1 MNTANLQLKGLIM
14 AMASICDA
22 IVEKELLTSGEL
34 NAALAK
40 AKQAVED
47 DDDHELSD
55 AANRAAILFPIR
67 VLQLAEEAGRRG
79 ERLTFS
85 DYAKLVGKMT

>member
-14 AMASICDA
+14 AMAAICDA

-34 NAALAK
+34 NAALSK
-40 AKQAVED
+40 ATKAIEE

-55 AANRAAILFPIR
+55 ANRAAILFPIR
-67 VLQLAEEAGRRG
+67 VLQLAEEAGRKG

-85 DYAKLVGKMT
+85 DYAKLVAKLS

>member
-34 NAALAK
+34 NAALSK
-40 AKQAVED
+40 AKKAVEE

-55 AANRAAILFPIR
+55 ANRAAILFPIR

>member
-22 IVEKELLTSGEL
+22 IVEKELLTSEEL
-34 NAALAK
+34 NAALSK
-40 AKQAVED
+40 AKKAVEE

-55 AANRAAILFPIR
+55 ANRAAILFPIR
-67 VLQLAEEAGRRG
+67 LLLLAEEAGRKG
-79 ERLTFS
+79 ERLKFS
-85 DYAKLVGKMT
+85 DYAKLVAKLS

>member
-34 NAALAK
+34 NAALSK
-40 AKQAVED
+40 AKKAVED

-55 AANRAAILFPIR
+55 ANRAAILFPIR
-67 VLQLAEEAGRRG
+67 VLQLAEEAARRG

>member
-40 AKQAVED
+40 AKKAVED

-55 AANRAAILFPIR
+55 ANRAAILFPIR

-85 DYAKLVGKMT
+85 DYAKLVGKLT

>member
-14 AMASICDA
+14 GMASICDA
-22 IVEKELLTSGEL
+22 IVEKELLTSEEL
-34 NAALAK
+34 NAALSK
-40 AKQAVED
+40 AKKAVEE

-55 AANRAAILFPIR
+55 ANRAAILFPIR
-67 VLQLAEEAGRRG
+67 VLQLAEEAGRKG

-85 DYAKLVGKMT
+85 DYAKLVAKLT

>member
-55 AANRAAILFPIR
+55 ANRAAILFPIR

-85 DYAKLVGKMT
+85 DYAKLVRKMT

>member
-22 IVEKELLTSGEL
+22 IVEKELLTSEEL
-34 NAALAK
+34 NAALSK
-40 AKQAVED
+40 AKKAVDE

-55 AANRAAILFPIR
+55 ANRAAILFPIR
-67 VLQLAEEAGRRG
+67 VLQLAEEAGRKG

-85 DYAKLVGKMT
+85 DYAKLVAKLN

>member
-22 IVEKELLTSGEL
+22 IVEKELLTSEEL
-34 NAALAK
+34 NAALSK
-40 AKQAVED
+40 AKKAVEE

-55 AANRAAILFPIR
+55 ANRAAILFPIR
-67 VLQLAEEAGRRG
+67 VLQLAEEAGRKG
-79 ERLTFS
+79 KRLTFS
-85 DYAKLVGKMT
+85 DYAKLVAKLT

>member
-1 MNTANLQLKGLIM
+1 MNTANLQLQGLIM

-22 IVEKELLTSGEL
+22 IVEKELLTSEEL
-34 NAALAK
+34 NAALSK
-40 AKQAVED
+40 AKKAVEE

-55 AANRAAILFPIR
+55 ANRAAILFPIR
-67 VLQLAEEAGRRG
+67 VLQLAEEAGRKG

-85 DYAKLVGKMT
+85 DYAKLVAKLT

>member
-34 NAALAK
+34 NAALSK
-40 AKQAVED
+40 AKKAVED

-55 AANRAAILFPIR
+55 ANRAAILFPIR

>member
-22 IVEKELLTSGEL
+22 IVEKDLLTRQEL
-34 NAALAK
+34 NAALSK
-40 AKQAVED
+40 AKKAIEE

-55 AANRAAILFPIR
+55 ANRAAILFPIR
-67 VLQLAEEAGRRG
+67 VLLLAEEASGRG
-79 ERLTFS
+79 EQLTFS
-85 DYAKLVGKMT
+85 DYAKLVGKMS

>member
-22 IVEKELLTSGEL
+22 IVEKELLTSQEL
-34 NAALAK
+34 NAALSK
-40 AKQAVED
+40 AKKAIED
-47 DDDHELSD
+47 DDGHELSG
-55 AANRAAILFPIR
+55 ANRAAILFPIR
-67 VLQLAEEAGRRG
+67 VLQLAEEAGRKG

-85 DYAKLVGKMT
+85 DYAKLVGKLS

>member
-47 DDDHELSD
+47 NDDHELSD
-55 AANRAAILFPIR
+55 ANRAAILFPIR

>member
-22 IVEKELLTSGEL
+22 IVEKELLTSEEL
-34 NAALAK
+34 NAALSK
-40 AKQAVED
+40 AKKAVEE

-55 AANRAAILFPIR
+55 ANRAAILFPIR
-67 VLQLAEEAGRRG
+67 VLQLAEEAGRKG

-85 DYAKLVGKMT
+85 DYAKLVGRLS

>member
-34 NAALAK
+34 NAALSK
-40 AKQAVED
+40 AKKAVEE

-55 AANRAAILFPIR
+55 ANRAAILFPIR
-67 VLQLAEEAGRRG
+67 VLQLAEEAGRKG

-85 DYAKLVGKMT
+85 DYAKLVAKLN

>member
-34 NAALAK
+34 NAALSK
-40 AKQAVED
+40 AKKAVEE

-55 AANRAAILFPIR
+55 ANRAAILFPIR
-67 VLQLAEEAGRRG
+67 VLQLAEEAGRKG

-85 DYAKLVGKMT
+85 DYAKLVAKLS

>member
-34 NAALAK
+34 NAALSK
-40 AKQAVED
+40 AKKAVEE

-55 AANRAAILFPIR
+55 ANRAAILFPIR

-85 DYAKLVGKMT
+85 DYARLVGKMT

>member
-22 IVEKELLTSGEL
+22 IAEKELLTREEI

-40 AKQAVED
+40 AQKAIEE
-47 DDDHELSD
+47 DDDHELSG
-55 AANRAAILFPIR
+55 ANRAAILFPIR
-67 VLQLAEEAGRRG
+67 VLQLAGEAGRKG
-79 ERLTFS
+79 EEATFS
-85 DYAKLVGKMT
+85 DYAKLVGKLS

>member
-22 IVEKELLTSGEL
+22 IVEKELLTSEEL
-34 NAALAK
+34 NAALSK
-40 AKQAVED
+40 AKKAVEE

-55 AANRAAILFPIR
+55 ANRAAILFPIR
-67 VLQLAEEAGRRG
+67 VLLLAEEAGRKG

-85 DYAKLVGKMT
+85 DYAKLVAKLS

>member
-22 IVEKELLTSGEL
+22 IVEKELLTSEEL
-34 NAALAK
+34 NAALSK
-40 AKQAVED
+40 AKKAVEE

-55 AANRAAILFPIR
+55 ANRAAILFPIR
-67 VLQLAEEAGRRG
+67 LLLLAEEAGRKG

-85 DYAKLVGKMT
+85 DYAKLVAKLS

>member
-55 AANRAAILFPIR
+55 ANRAAILFPIR

>member
-22 IVEKELLTSGEL
+22 IVEEELLTSGEL
-34 NAALAK
+34 NAALSK
-40 AKQAVED
+40 AKKAVED

-55 AANRAAILFPIR
+55 ANRAAILFPIR

>member
-34 NAALAK
+34 NAALSK
-40 AKQAVED
+40 AKKAIEE

-55 AANRAAILFPIR
+55 ANRAAILFPIR
-67 VLQLAEEAGRRG
+67 VLQLAEEAGRKG

-85 DYAKLVGKMT
+85 DYAKLVAKLS

>member
-34 NAALAK
+34 NAALSK
-40 AKQAVED
+40 AKKAVDE

-55 AANRAAILFPIR
+55 ANRAAILFPIR

-85 DYAKLVGKMT
+85 DYAKLVGKLN

>member
-1 MNTANLQLKGLIM
+1 M

-55 AANRAAILFPIR
+55 ANRAAILFPIR

>member
-22 IVEKELLTSGEL
+22 IVEKELLTRQEL
-34 NAALAK
+34 NAALSK
-40 AKQAVED
+40 AMKAVEE

-55 AANRAAILFPIR
+55 ANRAAILFPIR
-67 VLQLAEEAGRRG
+67 VLQLAEQAAGKG
-79 ERLTFS
+79 EQLTFS
-85 DYAKLVGKMT
+85 DYAKLVGKLS

>member
-34 NAALAK
+34 NAALSK
-40 AKQAVED
+40 AKKAVEE

-55 AANRAAILFPIR
+55 ANRAAILFPIR

-79 ERLTFS
+79 ERLRFS
-85 DYAKLVGKMT
+85 DYAKLVGKLS

>member
-1 MNTANLQLKGLIM
+1 NLQLKGLIM

-34 NAALAK
+34 NSALSK
-40 AKQAVED
+40 ATKAIEE

-55 AANRAAILFPIR
+55 VNSSPFLTASSASCSTRMGNRIAA
-67 VLQLAEEAGRRG
+67 
-79 ERLTFS
+79 RL
-85 DYAKLVGKMT
+85 

>member
-1 MNTANLQLKGLIM
+1 MNTANLQLKGPIM

-22 IVEKELLTSGEL
+22 IVEKELLTTGEL
-34 NAALAK
+34 NAALSK
-40 AKQAVED
+40 AKKAIEE

-55 AANRAAILFPIR
+55 ANRAAILFPIR
-67 VLQLAEEAGRRG
+67 VLQLAEEAGRKG

-85 DYAKLVGKMT
+85 DYAKLVAKLS

>member
-22 IVEKELLTSGEL
+22 IVEKELLTSQEL
-34 NAALAK
+34 NAALSNAK
-40 AKQAVED
+40 KAIED

-55 AANRAAILFPIR
+55 ANRAAILFPIR
-67 VLQLAEEAGRRG
+67 VLQLAEEAGRKG